1 MAAPTPL
8 RRLAVA
14 LLLASAPA
22 GAVTPVAAVDVI
34 PAEQGGERL
43 PEATVTAVVGDVD
56 GDGVRE
62 LIRLG
67 PLADDE
73 THVGVEVISADDAG
87 QLTRHGMV
95 PVRRLAGVEEQ
106 TEGQAV
112 PDDRGMVAARIDEPA
127 RLLVWRVRG
136 EERVLVTAIGT
147 QDNPRAC
154 CLTIGEVGLDASRQT
169 AITERV
175 MISESASFIRAADL
189 DADGTDEL
197 VVVEPPTQTAP
208 GTTPVYVLRWVGG
221 RFIRIEGSTR
231 IDPAD
236 TAGPLLMP
244 LGDSDG
250 VPGEEIGLLA
260 GAQSLGGSVLARVSL
275 AADGSLR
282 IGYAGMP
289 FTGLLYAVAT
299 TEGGRLAVGTDNG
312 ASALLAWPADER
324 EAVIARES
332 SRRGE
337 PVAVLGRE
345 SSARV
350 LVFLNNAVDQLNEEL
365 VGVGITR
372 TSAAVDV
379 LSGTGLVAYDGPVPG
394 GIAGAEAV
402 VFHGNLLPALPAGTA
417 SDVPIQDRPIATLA
431 GTRPIGTFGP
441 EGLLV
446 ALAEGFVDATRQGGQ
461 LATPAGPRPGV
472 ALTVART
479 SIVLSG
485 QTDDG
490 RLEPALT
497 GAVLVDR
504 GPAGPLLITREG
516 FSARIGAP
524 AGSRILV
531 YEDDEAREPAIVPSS
546 GSADVGLPAR
556 AAQSTVRLIVITP
569 SGHGYGATWAVRVV
583 TAPPPLE
590 TSVPAASLGFSVTIR
605 GHTAPDASVT
615 VDGREAE
622 VASDGTFSAHVGA
635 GPIPREVEIRAVDA
649 IGNETAA
656 TVSIVAP
663 FDYRRL
669 PWIPIVVAF
678 TIVAGAVLYIR
689 APRPSP
695 TLSRPAGDD
704 AVLEEIE

>member
-1 MAAPTPL
+1 MAARTSL

-22 GAVTPVAAVDVI
+22 GALTPVAAVDAI

-43 PEATVTAVVGDVD
+43 PVATVTAVVGDVD

-67 PLADDE
+67 PLTDDE
-73 THVGVEVISADDAG
+73 THLGVEVISADDSG

-95 PVRRLAGVEEQ
+95 PFRRLAGVEEQ

-154 CLTIGEVGLDASRQT
+154 CLTIGEVSLDTQAQT
-169 AITERV
+169 AITERLV
-175 MISESASFIRAADL
+175 ISESASFIRAADL

-197 VVVEPPTQTAP
+197 IVAEPATSTAV
-208 GTTPVYVLRWVGG
+208 GTTPIYVLRWVDG
-221 RFIRIEGSTR
+221 RFIRAEGSVR
-231 IDPAD
+231 IDPGS
-236 TAGPLLMP
+236 TSGERLMP
-244 LGDSDG
+244 LGDTDG
-250 VPGEEIGLLA
+250 RPGEEIGLLA
-260 GAQSLGGSVLARVSL
+260 NELSLGGATLARVSL
-275 AADGSLR
+275 ATDKSLR
-282 IGYAGMP
+282 IEYAVMP
-289 FTGLLYAVAT
+289 FTGLLYALAT
-299 TEGGRLAVGTDNG
+299 SEGGRLVVGTQDG
-312 ASALLAWPADER
+312 ASALLAWPAGER
-324 EAVIARES
+324 EVAIAHES
-332 SRRGE
+332 SRRGQ
-337 PVAVLGRE
+337 PVAVLGRGP
-345 SSARV
+345 SARV
-350 LVFLNNAVDQLNEEL
+350 LVFLNNAVDHLNQEL

-372 TSAAVDV
+372 PSAAVDV
-379 LSGTGLVAYDGPVPG
+379 LSGTGLPAYDGPVPG
-394 GIAGAEAV
+394 GIGGSEAV
-402 VFHGNLLPALPAGTA
+402 VFHGNLLLALAKGSA
-417 SDVPIQDRPIATLA
+417 SDVPMQDRPMAILA
-431 GTRPIGTFGP
+431 DTRPIGTFGP
-441 EGLLV
+441 GGLLV

-461 LATPAGPRPGV
+461 LAAPSGPRPGV

-479 SIVLSG
+479 STLLSG
-485 QTDDG
+485 ETDDG
-490 RLEPALT
+490 RLEPMLT

-504 GPAGPLLITREG
+504 GPAGPLLITRGG
-516 FSARIGAP
+516 FSARIEAP

-546 GSADVGLPAR
+546 GFAEVVLPAP
-556 AAQSTVRLIVITP
+556 ASLSTVRLIVITP

-590 TSVPAASLGFSVTIR
+590 MSVPAASFGFSVAIR
-605 GHTAPDASVT
+605 GQTTPDARVT
-615 VDGREAE
+615 VDGQEAV
-622 VASDGTFSAHVGA
+622 VASDGTFSVDVGA

-649 IGNETAA
+649 IGNGAA
-656 TVSIVAP
+656 TTVSIVAP

-678 TIVAGAVLYIR
+678 TIIAGAVLYIR
-689 APRPSP
+689 VPRPSP
-695 TLSRPAGDD
+695 TLPRPAGDD